1 MKLTNQL
8 VIVICVGV
16 AGMAGLVLG
25 LAVWAN
31 WSDGAVV
38 GLCTVFGTI
47 VVNLIVAIR
56 NQQKTAETLADQ
68 DDKLDKVVEQTNG
81 KHDQQLR
88 AVANLAAE
96 ATVTATIAK
105 LKNSGHL

>member
-1 MKLTNQL
+1 MKLTTQL
-8 VIVICVGV
+8 AVVICVG
-16 AGMAGLVLG
+16 ALGMAGLVLG

-56 NQQKTAETLADQ
+56 NQQKTAETLDQ
-68 DDKLDKVVEQTNG
+68 QDKTLDTIVAQTNG
-81 KHDQQLR
+81 LSDIERQDIARR
-88 AVANLAAE
+88 AVAE
-96 ATVTATIAK
+96 TIAQ
-105 LKNSGHL
+105 LKNEGHL

>member
-1 MKLTNQL
+1 MKLTTQL
-8 VIVICVGV
+8 TVVICVG
-16 AGMAGLVLG
+16 ALGMAGLVLG
-25 LAVWAN
+25 LAVWAD

-68 DDKLDKVVEQTNG
+68 DQKLDTVVAQTNG
-81 KHDQQLR
+81 LSERERQEVARQAVLEAFAQLKT
-88 AVANLAAE
+88 E
-96 ATVTATIAK
+96 
-105 LKNSGHL
+105 GHL